1 MSYVCSVCGYKAIKP
16 LGKCPNCGE
25 WDTFVREGE
34 FKGKRKFEVKK
45 LKDVELGE
53 GFRIDTGISILNSV
67 LGGGIFKGSVILLGG
82 KPGVGKSTL
91 FLQIA
96 NYLSRM
102 GYRVLFVSAEES
114 VYQVRQRAE
123 RLKVDSDID
132 ITEEA
137 NLDTVLENAGNY
149 DVLFVDSIQAV
160 YTEDI
165 SSPPGSISQVR
176 FCADKLFKFAKERG
190 VSILISGHI
199 TKSGIIAGPKTLE
212 HTVDVVL
219 YLEGDKG
226 GMLRMLRAEKNRFGP
241 TDEVGFF
248 TMEERGLFPVEDPSL
263 YFYKPPE
270 IPKVGLSYTVMMKG
284 NVPIVLEI
292 QSLVHYSYY
301 PVPTRHSVGYDPRRL
316 AIILALLEKVL
327 NFKFAKMDVYVNVG
341 GGIKVDDPFA
351 DMAVCAAIISSAK
364 NIPFDNLGLFVGE
377 ISLTG
382 DFRAP
387 VNLEVRER
395 EGQRLGFKR
404 LYSPAGGKFLELVKV
419 GSLRDLTIF

>member
-25 WDTFVREGE
+25 WDTFIREGE
-34 FKGKRKFEVKK
+34 FKGKRKLEVKK

-96 NYLSRM
+96 HYLSRR

-176 FCADKLFKFAKERG
+176 FCADNLFKFAKERG
-190 VSILISGHI
+190 ISILISGHI

-226 GMLRMLRAEKNRFGP
+226 GILRMLRAEKNRFGP

-263 YFYKPPE
+263 YFYKPPQV
-270 IPKVGLSYTVMMKG
+270 PKVGLSYTVMMKG

-301 PVPTRHSVGYDPRRL
+301 PVPTRHSVGYDPKRL
-316 AIILALLEKVL
+316 A
-327 NFKFAKMDVYVNVG
+327 MG
-341 GGIKVDDPFA
+341 
-351 DMAVCAAIISSAK
+351 
-364 NIPFDNLGLFVGE
+364 
-377 ISLTG
+377 
-382 DFRAP
+382 
-387 VNLEVRER
+387 
-395 EGQRLGFKR
+395 
-404 LYSPAGGKFLELVKV
+404 
-419 GSLRDLTIF
+419 